1 MSNPGPE
8 TPTHTASGEWA
19 SSIDIKGIADRLR
32 AAKRVAILT
41 HAKPDGDAIGST
53 LGLARSL
60 AKLGVD
66 ATPFYLPPWPYRFDQ
81 IVRDTPV
88 VQLGADNDAHTI
100 PWEPD
105 AVVVLDTGS
114 WSQLGGVEHWLHDHS
129 EKTIVIDHHLHGDGD
144 TAPAKLIDTKASA
157 ACEIVARL
165 AVELLGVDSPSQL
178 PREIAEPI
186 FMGIATDTG
195 WFRHSNTSP
204 ETLRVVADLLDA
216 GVEHDRLFANIEQSD
231 NEARLRLRA
240 VALASLEMHAGGRV
254 AIQSLRGIDFER
266 TDAQPGDSGG
276 FVEDPLS
283 IAEVR
288 VSAMV
293 TETDWGATKISLRSK
308 PVGDEDA
315 IDVNA
320 IARKFGGGGHARAAG
335 LRIKKPIAEA
345 LQIIADTL
353 TEHVG

>member
-1 MSNPGPE
+1 MTNPGPDIQTSATARWE
-8 TPTHTASGEWA
+8 T
-19 SSIDIKGIADRLR
+19 SIDVPTIASRLR
-32 AAKRVAILT
+32 GCKRVAILT

-53 LGLARSL
+53 LGLARTL
-60 AKLGVD
+60 AAVGVE
-66 ATPFYLPPWPYRFDQ
+66 ATPFYLPPWPYRFDRV
-81 IVRDTPV
+81 VRNTPV
-88 VQLGADNDAHTI
+88 VQLGADDSKHTI

-114 WSQLGGVEHWLHDHS
+114 WSQLGGVEHWLHDHH

-144 TAPAKLIDTKASA
+144 TAPAKLIDTAASA
-157 ACEIVARL
+157 ASEIVAGVS
-165 AVELLGVDSPSQL
+165 VEMLGLESAASL
-178 PREIAEPI
+178 PVEIAEPL

-195 WFRHSNTSP
+195 WFRHSNTKPS
-204 ETLRVVADLLDA
+204 TLRLVADLLDT

-231 NEARLRLRA
+231 NESRLRLFA
-240 VALASLEMHAGGRV
+240 CALSSLEMHAGSRV
-254 AIQSLRGIDFER
+254 AVMSLRGADFER

-276 FVEDPLS
+276 FVEAPLA

-315 IDVNA
+315 VDVNA
-320 IARKFGGGGHARAAG
+320 IAREFGGGGHARAAG
-335 LRIKKPIAEA
+335 LRIKKPFHEA
-345 LQIIADTL
+345 LEIISKAL
-353 TEHVG
+353 AERVG